1 MKLFISSTSVIPEM
15 IRLAPFP
22 PGGTILSV
30 GLSNAVQF
38 TEAFVAKQI
47 KDLYT
52 AATVLLA
59 SRLHPS
65 LQEADPEHS
74 VTESWDHAIEVLNTI
89 ARMSESAQKC
99 ITALEIISEALT
111 LTISDG
117 PQSSHQRHYHKQ
129 SCDREPANL
138 DMMQSGLGSLNGF
151 NALPEYEFCGLA
163 LDLNDLSWL
172 NCTLDQ
178 LG

>member
-1 MKLFISSTSVIPEM
+1 M
-15 IRLAPFP
+15 
-22 PGGTILSV
+22 
-30 GLSNAVQF
+30 GLSNAAQSAEVS
-38 TEAFVAKQI
+38 VAKQI

-59 SRLHPS
+59 SRLHPC
-65 LQEADPEHS
+65 LQEADSEYS
-74 VTESWDHAIEVLNTI
+74 VTESWNHAIEILKTI
-89 ARMSESAQKC
+89 ARMSASAQKC

-117 PQSSHQRHYHKQ
+117 PQSSHRRQQ
-129 SCDREPANL
+129 SCDRESANL
-138 DMMQSGLGSLNGF
+138 NMMQGGLESLNGF
-151 NALPEYEFCGLA
+151 NAPAGDELCGLT

-172 NCTLDQ
+172 NCTLDD

>member
-1 MKLFISSTSVIPEM
+1 MKLFISYTSVIPGM
-15 IRLAPFP
+15 IRLAPFR

-30 GLSNAVQF
+30 SLPNAAQF
-38 TEAFVAKQI
+38 AEVSVAKQI

-59 SRLHPS
+59 SRLHPC
-65 LQEADPEHS
+65 LQEADSEYS
-74 VTESWDHAIEVLNTI
+74 VTESWNHAIEILKTI

-111 LTISDG
+111 LAIGDG
-117 PQSSHQRHYHKQ
+117 PQSSHRRQQ

-138 DMMQSGLGSLNGF
+138 NVMQGGIEGFNGF
-151 NALPEYEFCGLA
+151 NAPPGYEFCGLT

-172 NCTLDQ
+172 NCTLDD